1 MKNSIGQIN
10 HFPQNVNGK
19 VKMRAENLWIR
30 KKHNNYVSKFNRG
43 NLFISGTQANSKI
56 KHL

>member
-30 KKHNNYVSKFNRG
+30 KKHNNYVSKFNR
-43 NLFISGTQANSKI
+43 
-56 KHL
+56 